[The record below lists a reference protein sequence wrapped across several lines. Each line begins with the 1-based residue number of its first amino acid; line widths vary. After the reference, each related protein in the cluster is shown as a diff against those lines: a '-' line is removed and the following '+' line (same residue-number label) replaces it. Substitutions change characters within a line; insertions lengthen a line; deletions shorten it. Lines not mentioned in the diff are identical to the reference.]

1 MRKFEVLCAILCLA
15 ALAFVGCSGSKMTV
29 VPVTASSSVTVLVTD
44 TPPAGVSILSFE
56 VSLTGATLN
65 PGNADL
71 LGSRAPVRI
80 EVKQLETEAAFLSTA
95 NVPPGMYT
103 TLNLTFANVELTFQN
118 NTGSVLAGCAV
129 GAICEINPSGTLTSS
144 VTLPNSGINLSA
156 NTSTG
161 LLIDVNPNAILT
173 SALGV
178 DFSQPGAASVQ
189 QLQDM
194 QQGQLDDL
202 DDLVGSVQNLNSANQ
217 TFTLHTANGDFS
229 VLVNGTTQ
237 FDFNGG
243 DDNNNNCPANNF
255 SCLQNNQVIS
265 ADLFVMSGGAFVA
278 KKIEFEDEQEDNNEV
293 EGIVSKIDDATH
305 FEIVVLNELQNV
317 TNVSVGNPV
326 VVTLNNNSQFQV
338 DQDGLNVPSTLQN
351 NFEHATDTSQLIPG
365 QDVQLK
371 LSGSASAG
379 PPITVTATQ
388 IRLRTTQ
395 FTATVSGAP
404 VPPNFNVGNLPAL
417 FTAVGISS
425 IQVQTSNNT
434 NFGGGISD
442 LSGLTDGATVS
453 LRGLL
458 FSTGSTPPTLI
469 AAKVL
474 KR

>member
-1 MRKFEVLCAILCLA
+1 V
-15 ALAFVGCSGSKMTV
+15 
-29 VPVTASSSVTVLVTD
+29 
-44 TPPAGVSILSFE
+44 
-56 VSLTGATLN
+56 
-65 PGNADL
+65 
-71 LGSRAPVRI
+71 
-80 EVKQLETEAAFLSTA
+80 
-95 NVPPGMYT
+95 
-103 TLNLTFANVELTFQN
+103 
-118 NTGSVLAGCAV
+118 
-129 GAICEINPSGTLTSS
+129 
-144 VTLPNSGINLSA
+144 
-156 NTSTG
+156 
-161 LLIDVNPNAILT
+161 ILT
-173 SALGV
+173 NTLGV
-178 DFSQPGAASVQ
+178 DFRQPGAASVQ

-202 DDLVGSVQNLNSANQ
+202 DDLVGSVQNLNSTNQ
-217 TFTLHTANGDFS
+217 TFTLHTASGDFS
-229 VLVNGTTQ
+229 VLINGTTK
-237 FDFNGG
+237 FDFNDG
-243 DDNNNNCPANNF
+243 DDNNSCPANNF
-255 SCLQNNQVIS
+255 TCLQNNQVIS
-265 ADLFVMSGGAFVA
+265 ADLFVMSGGVFVA
-278 KKIEFEDEQEDNNEV
+278 KKIEFEDQQEDNNEV

-338 DQDGLNVPSTLQN
+338 DQDGLNVSSTLRN

-371 LSGSASAG
+371 LSGPASAG

-404 VPPNFNVGNLPAL
+404 VPPNFNVGHLPTL
-417 FTAVGISS
+417 FTTVGIST

-434 NFGGGISD
+434 NFGGSISD
-442 LSGLTDGATVS
+442 LSGLTAGATVS

-474 KR
+474 KL